1 MDFLDFSQGFFV
13 NYKNII
19 VYVRKSGELNFYY
32 LYDVDLNLVGVDLLV
47 IL

>member
-1 MDFLDFSQGFFV
+1 MDFLDQGFFV